1 MIDDVK
7 SIDEE
12 IHVKSDL
19 PIMVKTDSKGIIE
32 YANEY
37 FITLSGYDIGEI
49 IGKDIGI
56 LKHPN
61 MPDTVFNHIWE
72 NLLKKRNTKAI
83 IKNISKNG
91 SYFWLQ
97 AKFDFKVNQNTREI
111 ESFYAYYSPVSEKAR
126 VDLGK
131 LYDIISK
138 IEKHTDTDIAESY
151 FAGYLEENSQDYSSF
166 VDSFYQY
173 ETQH

>member
-1 MIDDVK
+1 MT
-7 SIDEE
+7 DEAESNDQE
-12 IHVKSDL
+12 IHVKSNL

-37 FITLSGYDIGEI
+37 FIELSGYDIGEI

-56 LKHPN
+56 IKHPN

-91 SYFWLQ
+91 NSFWLQ
-97 AKFDFKVNQNTREI
+97 AKFDFKVNQDTREI
-111 ESFYAYYSPVSEKAR
+111 ENFYAYYSPISEKSR
-126 VDLGK
+126 IDLGK
-131 LYDIISK
+131 LYGVISK
-138 IEKHTDTDIAESY
+138 IEEHTDTDIAETY
-151 FAGYLEENSQDYSSF
+151 FSGYLEENSFDYSSF
-166 VDSFYQY
+166 VDNYYQHK
-173 ETQH
+173 T